1 MPKPP
6 GCQSVP
12 WGFLLDKTFRK
23 EAKMKKQQDKTARPQ
38 VSALDNNQK
47 LKVLSNYLKDF
58 PPAFDVQKIGES
70 NAVWTYHANGV
81 RSLAVCYSYGK
92 PVAVRL
98 ILSQLRVAFIETSRS
113 RTSGR
118 HIGQFFKCPPKEVKR
133 NSYYDIVFYI
143 KGLWRAFEAIC

>member
-1 MPKPP
+1 
-6 GCQSVP
+6 
-12 WGFLLDKTFRK
+12 
-23 EAKMKKQQDKTARPQ
+23 MKKLQEKITRPQ
-38 VSALDNNQK
+38 VSKLCNDQK
-47 LKVLSNYLKDF
+47 IRVLANYLEDF

-70 NAVWTYHANGV
+70 NAVWAYHANGV

-98 ILSQLRVAFIETSRS
+98 ILSHLRVAFIEANRS
-113 RTSGR
+113 RTTGR
-118 HIGQFFKCPPKEVKR
+118 HIGQFFKCPPKEMKR